1 MDCRRGKLLCGELK
15 HLAFVVRPVANT
27 DHLPHLL
34 SNTTIFKNI
43 FFVLPKE

>member
-1 MDCRRGKLLCGELK
+1 MDWRRGKLLCGELK
-15 HLAFVVRPVANT
+15 HLSFVVRPVANT

-34 SNTTIFKNI
+34 SNTIFKNI